1 MTSSLPRLESSLAAS
16 EPICNRNNLAAEKK
30 QSWQREDDD
39 SECGSSKKQRQ
50 TLDFQLTNL
59 NKGKGS
65 QGLTALQAPSTH
77 TFVKDSPPRQG
88 SYKEMSGES
97 KGVIG

>member
-1 MTSSLPRLESSLAAS
+1 ME
-16 EPICNRNNLAAEKK
+16 AEKV
-30 QSWQREDDD
+30 E
-39 SECGSSKKQRQ
+39 ESK

>member
-1 MTSSLPRLESSLAAS
+1 ME
-16 EPICNRNNLAAEKK
+16 AEKV
-30 QSWQREDDD
+30 E
-39 SECGSSKKQRQ
+39 ESK

-77 TFVKDSPPRQG
+77 TFVIIVFGVWVGVEQPQSL
-88 SYKEMSGES
+88 SKESNGRLFLL
-97 KGVIG
+97 

>member
-1 MTSSLPRLESSLAAS
+1 MERMLSCGAISLLLH
-16 EPICNRNNLAAEKK
+16 
-30 QSWQREDDD
+30 QSWKLNAGGRRR
-39 SECGSSKKQRQ
+39 SAK

>member
-1 MTSSLPRLESSLAAS
+1 MAAKG
-16 EPICNRNNLAAEKK
+16 EKEKETAAVIF
-30 QSWQREDDD
+30 S
-39 SECGSSKKQRQ
+39 
-50 TLDFQLTNL
+50 
-59 NKGKGS
+59 
-65 QGLTALQAPSTH
+65 H

>member
-1 MTSSLPRLESSLAAS
+1 MM
-16 EPICNRNNLAAEKK
+16 AEKLFTSLK
-30 QSWQREDDD
+30 KSGLENQFP
-39 SECGSSKKQRQ
+39 SKG
-50 TLDFQLTNL
+50 L
-59 NKGKGS
+59 NVGRAFVGLKKGKGRMCPTNQHS
-65 QGLTALQAPSTH
+65 AH

>member
-1 MTSSLPRLESSLAAS
+1 MAT
-16 EPICNRNNLAAEKK
+16 ITKK
-30 QSWQREDDD
+30 DKRET
-39 SECGSSKKQRQ
+39 K

-77 TFVKDSPPRQG
+77 TFVKDSPPRQV

>member
-1 MTSSLPRLESSLAAS
+1 MLCLFLFYRARE
-16 EPICNRNNLAAEKK
+16 EKEYGGGG
-30 QSWQREDDD
+30 EDV
-39 SECGSSKKQRQ
+39 K

>member
-1 MTSSLPRLESSLAAS
+1 MAAQKKS
-16 EPICNRNNLAAEKK
+16 VSAAVIF
-30 QSWQREDDD
+30 S
-39 SECGSSKKQRQ
+39 
-50 TLDFQLTNL
+50 
-59 NKGKGS
+59 
-65 QGLTALQAPSTH
+65 H

>member
-1 MTSSLPRLESSLAAS
+1 MEATSLGYNFRGQVSKSFPCDRTSFPPNLSLGRRKVETSLE
-16 EPICNRNNLAAEKK
+16 EV
-30 QSWQREDDD
+30 REVN
-39 SECGSSKKQRQ
+39 K

>member
-1 MTSSLPRLESSLAAS
+1 MNAGGRRRSA
-16 EPICNRNNLAAEKK
+16 K
-30 QSWQREDDD
+30 
-39 SECGSSKKQRQ
+39 

>member
-1 MTSSLPRLESSLAAS
+1 MVEQCALKKKRESTIEKIRKRRDVDSQLSS
-16 EPICNRNNLAAEKK
+16 
-30 QSWQREDDD
+30 
-39 SECGSSKKQRQ
+39 
-50 TLDFQLTNL
+50 
-59 NKGKGS
+59 
-65 QGLTALQAPSTH
+65 H